1 MAIRLGCL
9 ILDFDV
15 VISDTYMRIID
26 CHVHLNKYDQMRSQG
41 KKFMSFENRLD
52 ALIETMDRNNID
64 YSIVISSY
72 KVDANRPSTS
82 QIIDTVSKNEELRK
96 RVGIVTGFT
105 IDNHTDEDL
114 KRHRN
119 WLKDRLILGIKLYC
133 GYEHYYPYDKRYQ
146 KVYDVCTEY
155 RVPVMIHT
163 GDAYSNMAKLRYAHP
178 LNVDDIAVDNPE
190 LRIVMCH
197 LGNPWIADCQEVL
210 YKNSNVYSDI
220 SGLVVG
226 DFRLPSTTR
235 YLSQIND
242 LLNYVGKPHRL
253 LYGSDWPI
261 SSMGSYLAFVRK
273 LGLDKDSYDLM
284 ISRNVKHI
292 FRL

>member
-1 MAIRLGCL
+1 MP
-9 ILDFDV
+9 
-15 VISDTYMRIID
+15 IID
-26 CHVHLNKYDQMRSQG
+26 CHVHLNKYDKIGSLSKRFTSL
-41 KKFMSFENRLD
+41 ENRLD
-52 ALIETMDRNNID
+52 ALVQSMDNNHVD

-72 KVDANRPSTS
+72 RVDANRPSTS
-82 QIIDTVSKNEELRK
+82 QIIDIVGKNENIRNK
-96 RVGIVTGFT
+96 IGIVTGFT
-105 IDNHTDEDL
+105 IDNHTEEDL
-114 KRHRN
+114 KQYRI
-119 WLKDRLILGIKLYC
+119 WLKDRLIKGVKLYC

-146 KVYDVCTEY
+146 KVYNICMEY
-155 RVPVMIHT
+155 GVPVMIHT
-163 GDAYSNMAKLRYAHP
+163 GDTYSSTAKLRYAHP

-197 LGNPWIADCQEVL
+197 LGNPWVADCQEVL

-226 DFRLPSTTR
+226 NFGLHSARR
-235 YLSQIND
+235 YVSQIND

-261 SSMGSYLAFVRK
+261 SNMDSYLAFVRK
-273 LGLDKDSYDLM
+273 LELDADSYDLLM
-284 ISRNVKHI
+284 SRNTRNI